1 MKNILGNKKDFAHEI
16 QILIQNLSVITR
28 YNGETNF
35 TIDSICLDKSPRDVF
50 EVRVKKGSRQLKKKE
65 ARKMLQVNNP
75 NDPNSDKDENK
86 EKSAN
91 VSKTDPEFEI
101 RTYSMSIIML
111 RNMEKRL
118 NQISRC

>member
-1 MKNILGNKKDFAHEI
+1 
-16 QILIQNLSVITR
+16 
-28 YNGETNF
+28 
-35 TIDSICLDKSPRDVF
+35 
-50 EVRVKKGSRQLKKKE
+50 VKKGSRQLKKKE

-91 VSKTDPEFEI
+91 VSKTDPEF
-101 RTYSMSIIML
+101 YSMSIIML